1 MWEQHRRDARVVV
14 DHLSLGELDL
24 WIQNLV
30 EIRELE
36 PPALYFHL
44 YAALGG
50 HRPCGSRWAPRSGS
64 GLRLGPGLALR
75 GRARRAGPL
84 AGCRRLLR
92 GPVLLRRRCPRG
104 PFT

>member
-14 DHLSLGELDL
+14 DHLSLGEPDL

-50 HRPCGSRWAPRSGS
+50 HRPCGSRWAPRSAQAFVLAL
-64 GLRLGPGLALR
+64 GLRFAVEPAEP
-75 GRARRAGPL
+75 ARVPAAAGFFAAASFFAAPSL
-84 AGCRRLLR
+84 FA
-92 GPVLLRRRCPRG
+92 
-104 PFT
+104 